1 MSTNFLKLNNNK
13 TELWLWFP
21 GHSQEKWPI
30 CTSISPF
37 PQLWCHPGLPPLSL
51 IFTKFLLNPSLKLPP
66 KYVQTTMKPS
76 LIASV
81 LPTWATVTFSCLVCL
96 SKPWT
101 QCSMFR
107 TQLPEFLPKHITLT
121 LTCWSLAMMTAKLP
135 VEFRISYRIHL
146 LIYKSQHAFAP
157 QHFSDLLF

>member
-1 MSTNFLKLNNNK
+1 MVPRSQPGKVANLHLYLTFSTTLVSSWASSTLLNFYY
-13 TELWLWFP
+13 
-21 GHSQEKWPI
+21 I
-30 CTSISPF
+30 
-37 PQLWCHPGLPPLSL
+37 
-51 IFTKFLLNPSLKLPP
+51 LNPSLKVPP
-66 KYVQTTMKPS
+66 KYVQCSLTLQLKPS
-76 LIASV
+76 LIASI

-101 QCSMFR
+101 HCSMFR
-107 TQLPEFLPKHITLT
+107 TQLPEFLPTHINLT